1 MTDIDVL
8 IIEDDIDIR
17 IGCIQAL
24 KLEKLHAVGAPSV
37 EDARYF
43 LPTMQHHGVIVTDM
57 KLPGMCGFTF
67 QKQLNVEAPDIPI
80 IIITGQGDIETAVQA
95 MHNGAYDFLT
105 KPFSPQQL
113 INTVTR
119 ALSTRKLVN
128 ENNQLRRKLASV
140 NSLENKI
147 LGNSVAIN
155 RVKEKIKDV
164 AMTPA
169 NILVYGETGTGKEL
183 VAKCIHNLS
192 GRTGPFVAFNCGA
205 FPESLFDIEI
215 FGYNTGAFPGA
226 SDNHIG
232 KIEYADKGTLF
243 LDEIESLPLM
253 MQVKLLRVLQER
265 TFSRLG
271 SNESIPVD
279 IRIIA
284 AGKKRLSE
292 LVQTGHFRADLHF
305 RLSVINIEIP
315 ALRDRI
321 EDIPLLFEFF
331 VNQASLSFQRPAPE
345 IKRHYLHKLMCEKWP
360 GNVRELRNQAERF
373 VLGIQDV
380 VFNES
385 NELSLVQMV
394 ESFERSIILNELNHN
409 NGNLS
414 KAADALRV
422 AKSTLFDKIKK
433 YSLNY

>member
-1 MTDIDVL
+1 MNEIDVL
-8 IIEDDIDIR
+8 VIEDDNDIR
-17 IGCIQAL
+17 LGCIQAL
-24 KLEKLHAVGAPSV
+24 KLEKIHAVGAASV
-37 EDARYF
+37 EDSRYY
-43 LPTMQHHGVIVTDM
+43 LSALHRHGVIVTDM

-67 QKQLNVEAPDIPI
+67 QKELNADAPDIPI
-80 IIITGQGDIETAVQA
+80 IIITGHGDIETAVQA

-119 ALSTRKLVN
+119 ALNTRKLIH
-128 ENNQLRRKLASV
+128 ENNLLRRKLADV
-140 NSLENKI
+140 NSLENKL
-147 LGNSVAIN
+147 LGNSVTIN
-155 RVKEKIKDV
+155 KVKEKIKDV

-169 NILVYGETGTGKEL
+169 NIMIYGETGTGKEL

-192 GRTGPFVAFNCGA
+192 GRNGPFVAFNCGA
-205 FPESLFDIEI
+205 FPEALFDIEI
-215 FGYNTGAFPGA
+215 FGYNIGAFPGA

-243 LDEIESLPLM
+243 LDEIESLPLV

-271 SNESIPVD
+271 SNENIPVD
-279 IRIIA
+279 IRIIS
-284 AGKKRLSE
+284 AGKTKLSE
-292 LVQTGHFRADLHF
+292 LVQAGLFRADLHF
-305 RLSVINIEIP
+305 RLSVINIEMP

-321 EDIPLLFEFF
+321 EDIPLLFDFF
-331 VNQASLSFQRPAPE
+331 VNQASLSFERPVPD
-345 IKRHYLHKLMCEKWP
+345 IKRHYLHKLMSEKWP

-373 VLGIQDV
+373 VLGIHDFTNIQDK
-380 VFNES
+380 EQ
-385 NELSLVQMV
+385 SLAQMV
-394 ESFERSIILNELNHN
+394 EAFERSIILNELNHN

-414 KAADALRV
+414 KAADALKI

-433 YSLNY
+433 YSLNF